1 MNYAGR
7 LVGKT
12 TGNNGAEHKVLTLSL
27 PKNACEVRFRVMT
40 SNSKN
45 QFAYSFEPRYD
56 NISVVP
62 NEVKSSAN
70 TDYWLLAQT
79 TNAILTEEYTVSE
92 DIIIRSPTTLP
103 GRINFLV
110 WNSGTNGEYYVFY
123 QIIGGK
129 NNGY

>member
-1 MNYAGR
+1 LNYAGR
-7 LVGKT
+7 LVGQT
-12 TGNNGAEHKVLTLSL
+12 SGNNGADHKVLTLSL
-27 PKNACEVRFRVMT
+27 PKNACEVRFRVVCG
-40 SNSKN
+40 SSKN

-62 NEVKSSAN
+62 NELKLDSN

-79 TNAILTEEYTVSE
+79 SNAVANLTYIVSE

-103 GRINFLV
+103 GRVNFLV
-110 WNSGTNGEYYVFY
+110 WNTGTVDTWYVYY

>member
-7 LVGKT
+7 LVGRT
-12 TGNNGAEHKVLTLSL
+12 SGNNGAAHKVLTLSL
-27 PKNACEVRFRVMT
+27 PKNACEVRFRVIT
-40 SNSKN
+40 PSSKN

-56 NISVVP
+56 NIEVVP
-62 NEVKSSAN
+62 NELKSNTN
-70 TDYWLLAQT
+70 TDYWLLVQT
-79 TNAILTEEYTVSE
+79 SDAVINSPYGVSE

-110 WNSGTNGEYYVFY
+110 WNSGTNEDFSVYY